1 MEVEVE
7 VEVVVEVE
15 VEVEVVVEVRRRST
29 CGIPCTD
36 PTARS
41 YTAPTASAYACGAT

>member
-1 MEVEVE
+1 M
-7 VEVVVEVE
+7 EVVVEVE
-15 VEVEVVVEVRRRST
+15 VMAGEEGRST
-29 CGIPCTD
+29 CRIPWTD